1 MAQRKFKTAN
11 ERRCT
16 QNGAVARRPPKC
28 DPKDLSACICVHA
41 RFHTSSAAPM
51 NETVRHCRDSHRL
64 TGAPGSA
71 GVSTEPH
78 AEWSHRLRMGR
89 RPVIPRPLRGAAPL
103 RGLAVPA
110 ASPPCRTESVV
121 CTAAAAPA
129 PAPRPAVNASPLPA
143 PPTAGGARKA
153 EPCAAP
159 SLCSWSRPV
168 CCATCAPDPCA
179 ASPIALEPAPLGG
192 AAAW

>member
-1 MAQRKFKTAN
+1 MGGVRFALLVSTRHGVLSTWSAGTGAGGQTSAPPAAASGPRITRRRRHGAKEFETAN
-11 ERRCT
+11 ESRCT

-89 RPVIPRPLRGAAPL
+89 RPVIPRPLRGVAPL
-103 RGLAVPA
+103 R
-110 ASPPCRTESVV
+110 
-121 CTAAAAPA
+121 
-129 PAPRPAVNASPLPA
+129 
-143 PPTAGGARKA
+143 
-153 EPCAAP
+153 
-159 SLCSWSRPV
+159 
-168 CCATCAPDPCA
+168 CATLAPDPCA